1 MMKYIWNLAENWNKN
16 CKKVNSKKYKIRLFL
31 FLNSA
36 AWGVLAV
43 IIAGLLKAAGC
54 FDSLQTGTLLLAFAG
69 YGVFLVGLI
78 GGEVYALKAD
88 GVDRAYLEEKYR
100 E

>member
-54 FDSLQTGTLLLAFAG
+54 FDSLQTGTRCLHLP
-69 YGVFLVGLI
+69 
-78 GGEVYALKAD
+78 D
-88 GVDRAYLEEKYR
+88 TAYFWLDLSAAKCMR
-100 E
+100 

>member
-88 GVDRAYLEEKYR
+88 GVDHAYLEEKYR